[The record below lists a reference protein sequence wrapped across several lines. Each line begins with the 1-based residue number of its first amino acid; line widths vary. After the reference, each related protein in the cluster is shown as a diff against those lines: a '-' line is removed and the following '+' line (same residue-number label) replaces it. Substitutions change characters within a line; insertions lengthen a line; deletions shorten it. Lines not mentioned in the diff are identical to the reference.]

1 MRFPLAV
8 FFLFLFKICIAQKSN
23 DWFAFHPT
31 AVEPGNAIDMTKWL
45 DKPAGRH
52 GFLQMEGKDFKFEDG
67 TPVKFWGVNI
77 ASDNPFVESNKAK
90 QWVKFMA
97 AYGINGVRFHKFTW
111 DATDGIQST
120 QLTAPNWRN
129 FDFFCNELRNA
140 GIYYSWSHIYGH
152 RLMAADSARVLAYS
166 EVANTKFPW
175 SHLNGSTVSLVNFA
189 EDLQAINIELT
200 VNMLNHV
207 NPVTGLKYA
216 DDPALSFI
224 ELQNEDNIIW
234 GAIEETLKQTPTYR
248 ALLCKKF
255 SQWLKNKY
263 GGQENLLT
271 AWNNS
276 GLPAG
281 ELIERENIYPRPN
294 HVYFSKESDMA
305 SKAGKELPADVADRA
320 TFLYDEQVK
329 FYSVFIK
336 AIRETGYKGVIVG
349 SCWQAGSG
357 IAHFYNLHA
366 DYLAGAVDR
375 HNYSGGGTGHT
386 FQQGKIDN
394 EAMVSRPGS
403 GLLSTGFQQVVDRP
417 FQISE
422 WMALIPNQWTAES
435 SPIIAAYGMGLQG
448 WDASYSFAMDYSHFT
463 PTIQSSHGVY
473 NVTSPTQL
481 ALYPPL
487 SAMLYR
493 NDIKEGATVF
503 QRNVNISE
511 LQNGKL
517 TVEEKVTQQNDVKGF
532 ELQIPEQVLGIGK
545 VTLTFDSTAAFN
557 NSLWKKYLDTAKKV
571 VHSNTGQLLWDYSD
585 KGFFTINS
593 PGTKGIVGFSGGKTY
608 HLNELSLQTH
618 NSFAVILISSMDKNR
633 NINTSKRVLVTTI
646 ARARNT
652 GMELNTDTTRLLK
665 VGSAPILLEAVQ
677 VALTNRRKGRP
688 KVFVLD
694 HSGNRTDI
702 QVPVVKGKVFLDGRK
717 YKTLYYEIVYE

>member
-1 MRFPLAV
+1 
-8 FFLFLFKICIAQKSN
+8 
-23 DWFAFHPT
+23 
-31 AVEPGNAIDMTKWL
+31 
-45 DKPAGRH
+45 
-52 GFLQMEGKDFKFEDG
+52 
-67 TPVKFWGVNI
+67 I
-77 ASDNPFVESNKAK
+77 ASDNPFVENNKAK

-97 AYGINGVRFHKFTW
+97 SYGINGVRFHKFTW
-111 DATDGIQST
+111 DATDGVHST
-120 QLTAPNWRN
+120 QITNSNWRN
-129 FDFFCNELRNA
+129 FDFFCNELRNV

-152 RLMAADSARVLAYS
+152 RLMPADSARVLAYS

-175 SHLNGSTVSLVNFA
+175 SHLNGTTVSLVNYA

-207 NPVTGLKYA
+207 NSVTGLKYA

-224 ELQNEDNIIW
+224 ELQNEDNIYW

-255 SQWLKNKY
+255 TQWLKNKY
-263 GGQENLLT
+263 GSQENLIK
-271 AWNNS
+271 AWNNR
-276 GLPAG
+276 GLPVG
-281 ELIERENIYPRPN
+281 ESIEKENIYPRPN
-294 HVYFSKESDMA
+294 HGYFSHESDMA
-305 SKAGKELPADVADRA
+305 AKAGKDIPADVTDRA

-329 FYSVFIK
+329 FYNRFIK
-336 AIRETGYKGVIVG
+336 AIRETGYKGVIVA

-357 IAHFYNLHA
+357 LTHFYNLHA

-386 FQQGKIDN
+386 FQPGKIEN
-394 EAMVSRPGS
+394 EPMVSHPGS
-403 GLLSTGFQQVVDRP
+403 GLLSTGFQQVDDRP

-463 PTIQSSHGVY
+463 PTIQSGHGVY

-503 QRNVNISE
+503 QRNINISD
-511 LQNGKL
+511 LQKGKMN
-517 TVEEKVTQQNDVKGF
+517 VEEKITQQYDVKSF
-532 ELQIPEQVLGIGK
+532 ESQAPEQVLGIGK
-545 VTLTFDSTAAFN
+545 VTLTFDSSTAFN
-557 NSLWKKYLDTAKKV
+557 NTTWKKHLDTKKKV
-571 VHSNTGQLLWDYSD
+571 VRSNTGQLLWDYSG

-593 PGTKGIVGFSGGKTY
+593 PGTKGIVGFAAGKTY
-608 HLNELSLQTH
+608 HLNELSLQT
-618 NSFAVILISSMDKNR
+618 NNPFAVILVSSMER
-633 NINTSKRVLVTTI
+633 NKDINTSKRILVTTM
-646 ARARNT
+646 ARAKNT
-652 GMELNTDTTRLLK
+652 GMELNADTTRLLK
-665 VGSAPILLEAVQ
+665 VGSAPILLEPVQ
-677 VALTNRRKGRP
+677 VTLSNKRKGNL
-688 KVFVLD
+688 KIFVLD
-694 HSGNRTDI
+694 HSGNRTSV
-702 QVPVVKGKVFLDGRK
+702 QVPVIKGKISLDGKK
-717 YKTLYYEIVYE
+717 YKTLYYEMVYE